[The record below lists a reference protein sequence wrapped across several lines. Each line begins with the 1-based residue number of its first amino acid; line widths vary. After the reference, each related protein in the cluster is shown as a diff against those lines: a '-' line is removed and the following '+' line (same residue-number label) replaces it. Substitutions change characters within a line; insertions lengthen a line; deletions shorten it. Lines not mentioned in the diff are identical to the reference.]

1 MQRLRFVTANDL
13 FAAFPAAAKDVGAPA
28 TSEAPLAY
36 MKRLATDGQVMAAVS
51 FCAYLLERRQ
61 ATYWTCQGVRALP
74 RKPTLA
80 ELRTLASAE
89 AWVER
94 PNEQLRL
101 AAYEA
106 ALLSDHTAPAT
117 FAAYAAAFSGPSL
130 RPSNLGPDSDL
141 VIQIP
146 PYLTAQ
152 SARAA
157 FLLAGPRLPAKEK
170 GGYFRE
176 WLDEGIRLINGN

>member
-1 MQRLRFVTANDL
+1 MQRLRFTTANDL
-13 FAAFPAAAKDVGAPA
+13 FAAFPTAAKDVGAPA
-28 TSEAPLAY
+28 TSETPLDY
-36 MKRLATDGQVMAAVS
+36 MNRLVAEGQVKAAIS
-51 FCAYLLERRQ
+51 FCAYLLDRHQ
-61 ATYWTCQGVRALP
+61 ATRWTCQCVRGLP
-74 RKPTLA
+74 GTPTPG
-80 ELRTLASAE
+80 ELRTLVAAE

-101 AAYEA
+101 AAHDA
-106 ALLSDHTAPAT
+106 ALAGDHTAPAT
-117 FAAYAAAFSGPSL
+117 FAAYAAAYSGPSL
-130 RPSNLGPDSDL
+130 KPSNLGPDSGL

-157 FLLAGPRLPAKEK
+157 FLLAGPRLPAKKK

-176 WLDEGIRLINGN
+176 WLDEGIGLIYGK